1 MNVFLMHPDRDFN
14 PPQTG
19 AWDAASLTKDLELDT
34 LWIAMAGEDGFL
46 HGVVRDALFSGL
58 HNDVDTILYRQA
70 VLRDCL
76 RNQDVVK
83 YLYNLAV
90 EAIEREKKEG
100 FFGRGISHYPA
111 SILHSSISVLEM
123 FAGMLRTL
131 RDQARAHASR
141 FDSEAFT
148 RLFGMIETELDDDYL
163 GRIDALLNELKF
175 KDGLLLS
182 AELDSGNRGSH
193 YIVRRAG
200 ERPHWWE
207 RLFDPHS
214 AYSFRLDPRDER
226 GAQALSEIRDRG
238 INEVANALG
247 QSADHILGFFQALRK
262 ELAFYVGCLS
272 LNERLAALPAQLCF
286 PLPMQAGSRRQA
298 FRGLFDVCLA
308 LQMGRTVVGNTVDA
322 KGKSLII
329 ITGANQGGKS
339 SFLRGIGLAQ
349 LMMQSGMFV
358 AAESFEAECC
368 TGLFTHYKREEDASM
383 KSGKLDEELARM
395 SGIADRLVPNALLLF
410 NESFAATNEREGSE
424 IAGQVVRALLE
435 KHVKVFFVTH
445 FFQFSH
451 DFFDRKAD
459 DVLFLR
465 AERLA
470 DGTRTFRLVEGEPL
484 ATSHGQDLY
493 RRIFGDDGE
502 ASDTPPLQRSSS
514 GQSDGQGG
522 SHA

>member
-1 MNVFLMHPDRDFN
+1 MKVFLMHPDRDYN
-14 PPQTG
+14 PPPTG
-19 AWDAASLTKDLELDT
+19 HWDTADLTKDLELDT
-34 LWIAMAGEDGFL
+34 LWKAMAGEDAFL
-46 HGVVRDALFSGL
+46 HGVAREALFSGL

-76 RNQDVVK
+76 KNPDVVRN
-83 YLYNLAV
+83 LYNLAV
-90 EAIEREKKEG
+90 DAIEREKKEG

-123 FAGMLRTL
+123 FASMLRTL
-131 RDQARAHASR
+131 RDQARAHANR
-141 FDSEAFT
+141 FDSEAFA
-148 RLFGMIETELDDDYL
+148 RLFGMVETELDDAYL
-163 GRIDALLNELKF
+163 GQIDALLNELKF

-200 ERPHWWE
+200 ARPHWWE
-207 RLFDPHS
+207 RLLDPHS

-238 INEVANALG
+238 INQVANVLG

-272 LNERLAALPAQLCF
+272 LNERLASLSAQLCF
-286 PLPMQAGSRRQA
+286 PRPMPAGSRSQG
-298 FRGLFDVCLA
+298 FRDLYDICLA
-308 LQMGRTVVGNTVDA
+308 LQMGRTVVGNSADA
-322 KGKSLII
+322 EGKSLVI

-358 AAESFEAECC
+358 AAESFDAELC

-383 KSGKLDEELARM
+383 KSGKLDEELARL
-395 SGIADRLVPNALLLF
+395 SGIADHLVPNAMLLF

-435 KHVKVFFVTH
+435 KRIKVFFVTH
-445 FFQFSH
+445 LHEFAQ
-451 DFFDRKAD
+451 DLFDQQTP
-459 DVLFLR
+459 DVMFLR

-470 DGTRTFRLVEGEPL
+470 DGARTFRLLEGAPL
-484 ATSHGQDLY
+484 ETSHAGDLY
-493 RRIFGDDGE
+493 RKIFAE
-502 ASDTPPLQRSSS
+502 PETAQASRHNQ
-514 GQSDGQGG
+514 
-522 SHA
+522 A